1 MLSLNNNLL
10 FMKSLQP
17 LKTLINFLFIIICVV
32 FTGISIALFY
42 VALSGNL
49 EFLSIEANSQIEI
62 FSKIITLILVFALQV
77 MSIYYL
83 REFIKDVSPQNLFT
97 IQQIKWLSKT
107 GKLMILATI
116 VYTALN
122 FLMKVIFEN
131 RIEISVLNNSE
142 NLFYNEI
149 FLLII
154 GLFFLFLSHV
164 FNSARILKE
173 ENELTI

>member
-1 MLSLNNNLL
+1 
-10 FMKSLQP
+10 MKSLQS
-17 LKTLINFLFIIICVV
+17 LKTLINFLFIIICIV

-49 EFLSIEANSQIEI
+49 EFLLIEANSQIEI

-83 REFIKDVSPQNLFT
+83 REFIKDVSPENLFSKKQ
-97 IQQIKWLSKT
+97 IQSLSKT
-107 GKLMILATI
+107 GKLMIYAVI
-116 VYTALN
+116 IYTALN

-131 RIEISVLNNSE
+131 RIAISVFNNSE

-154 GLFFLFLSHV
+154 GLFFLFLSHI
-164 FNSARILKE
+164 FNSARKLKK